1 MVFMRGSPYT
11 DLTRP
16 PLHESALR
24 RALVVPDGLWTEL
37 RVVAETGSTNAD
49 VAAAARAHAPE
60 GLVIIAE
67 SQSAGR
73 GRLERR
79 WYTPARAGL
88 TLSVLLRP
96 VPAVPVARLGWLPLL
111 AGVALVEAVGRIG
124 VVDAALKWPNDLL
137 VRSAAES
144 DGEAAAKG
152 APEGGAVSHGRA
164 GYGKCAGV
172 LAEAVNGGEHPA
184 VVLGVGL
191 NVNQR
196 ADELPD
202 SADPSAFPATSL
214 AVVGAVCTDRDP
226 LLRGLLRALA
236 GWYARW
242 CAAGGDPD
250 ASGLRDAYRS
260 HCVTIGQKVTV
271 SLPGGEVVGGVA
283 SDVDADGRLLV
294 AAAEGSRAFAAGDVR
309 HVRRPPHSG

>member
-1 MVFMRGSPYT
+1 MVLMHGSPYT

-16 PLHESALR
+16 PLHEPALR
-24 RALVVPDGLWTEL
+24 RALIVPDGLWTDL
-37 RVVAETGSTNAD
+37 RVVAETDSTNAD
-49 VAAAARAHAPE
+49 VAAAARARTPE
-60 GLVIIAE
+60 GLVVIAE
-67 SQSAGR
+67 SQIAGR

-79 WYTPARAGL
+79 WHTPARAGL

-96 VPAVPVARLGWLPLL
+96 VPTVPAARLGWLPLL

-144 DGEAAAKG
+144 DGEAAEEG
-152 APEGGAVSHGRA
+152 AAEGGAAAHGIA

-184 VVLGVGL
+184 VVLGIGL
-191 NVNQR
+191 NVNQH

-202 SADPSAFPATSL
+202 LVDPSAFPATSL
-214 AVVGAVCTDRDP
+214 AIVGAVCTDRDP

-242 CAAGGDPD
+242 CGAGGDPD
-250 ASGLRDAYRS
+250 VSGLREAYRS
-260 HCVTIGQKVTV
+260 HCVTVGQNVAV
-271 SLPGGEVVGGVA
+271 SLPGGEVVSGLA

-294 AAAEGSRAFAAGDVR
+294 AAAEGSRALAAGDVQ
-309 HVRRPPHSG
+309 HVR